1 MENYFQK
8 YPKIIY
14 WLSIALILSSVYGI
28 VSGSYWHWYQ
38 NKALTEWTPVQAQ
51 IKFSMFAISSSSGD
65 TFGPLDGF
73 SSHSY
78 VPNLI
83 YEYSFEGSNF
93 SRRIREFNSDYID
106 DHVLLISIPNSVSDK
121 VIRKEESEP
130 YIGIFS
136 EDYGIVADSLSG
148 YKKDWFQKAVAE
160 FCLGCTLEILVNPA
174 FPQESMLTQ
183 DSQPDNLF
191 RGPFSWFIA
200 MISGL
205 LGVWLHQKVKRYLH
219 PNAPKAGSERK
230 T

>member
-1 MENYFQK
+1 MENYFEK
-8 YPKIIY
+8 YSKLIF
-14 WLSIALILSSVYGI
+14 WLSIALILSGVFGLASGI
-28 VSGSYWHWYQ
+28 YWHWYQ
-38 NKALTEWTPVQAQ
+38 NKAQTEWTPVEAQ
-51 IKFSMFAISSSSGD
+51 IKFSMFEISRSGRD
-65 TFGPLDGF
+65 TFGPLDRF
-73 SSHSY
+73 SSHFY

-136 EDYGIVADSLSG
+136 EDYGIVAGSLSG
-148 YKKDWFQKAVAE
+148 YQKDWFQKAVTE

-191 RGPFSWFIA
+191 RGPFSWFVA

-205 LGVWLHQKVKRYLH
+205 LGFWLHQKVKTYVQ
-219 PNAPKAGSERK
+219 ADVPKKDSEQK
-230 T
+230 N